1 MEFNPNKTPV
11 QVIKERVF
19 AETFLETFII
29 VYKIQNSIEIHGKNL
44 MI

>member
-19 AETFLETFII
+19 AETFLETFIQ
-29 VYKIQNSIEIHGKNL
+29 VLIQNSIEIHGKNL
-44 MI
+44 MV